1 MEIRFAKPEDTLG
14 ILRLLAQI
22 GKVHYDL
29 RPDMFQAHAQKFGA
43 SQVLARLENPNTPTF
58 VAAEG
63 DKVLGYS
70 FCEVKAFDKHP
81 VMADHKELFLQY
93 SSSRRPAGQ
102 DDCLKRFLAYFIY
115 RHCTEAF
122 DKEDFCIR
130 LTFCLF
136 CERLFAS
143 LLCVKGAKTLQEAA
157 TLASILSEEIEYSDD
172 NTWALMG

>member
-1 MEIRFAKPEDTLG
+1 MEIRMAKPEDTLG
-14 ILRLLAQI
+14 ILALLAQI

-81 VMADHKELFLQY
+81 VMADHKELFL
-93 SSSRRPAGQ
+93 
-102 DDCLKRFLAYFIY
+102 
-115 RHCTEAF
+115 
-122 DKEDFCIR
+122 ED
-130 LTFCLF
+130 
-136 CERLFAS
+136 
-143 LLCVKGAKTLQEAA
+143 LCVDESARGQGIGKQLYEFVVGYAKEIGCHNLTLHVWHDNAGAVKFYEAMGMKPQRYIMETL
-157 TLASILSEEIEYSDD
+157 LEE
-172 NTWALMG
+172 N